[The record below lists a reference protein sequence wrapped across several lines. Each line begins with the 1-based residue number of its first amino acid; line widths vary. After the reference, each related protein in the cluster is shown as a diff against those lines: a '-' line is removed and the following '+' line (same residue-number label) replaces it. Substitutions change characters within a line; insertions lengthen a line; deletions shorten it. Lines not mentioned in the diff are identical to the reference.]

1 MSDKRNAPWSAERK
15 AAHGAKIRAALA
27 ARGRKKKTVSRA
39 VRVSRVSVRSTSAIA
54 PTLADLVADYDRAK
68 QAIRDHLDQ

>member
-1 MSDKRNAPWSAERK
+1 MSDKRSVPWSAERK
-15 AAHGAKIRAALA
+15 AAHGAKIRAGLA
-27 ARGRKKKTVSRA
+27 ARGKKKTVSRA
-39 VRVSRVSVRSTSAIA
+39 VRVSRFSVRSGAATA